1 MNPRQILHIA
11 LLAIPS
17 VVCADQP
24 PRLSVDTSLY
34 PYLDRVETDSDLTL
48 TINAPLPA
56 RFSYFGF
63 INNRGVVSD
72 GHASFIRSEQNLRW
86 RISDDLPLD
95 LNVQA
100 IIVDGPGNDVTQVA
114 VAWRVHDTPAFKAFF
129 DRINMI
135 YRLGFYLKRFSSGDD
150 KAWQMEHFFKMRFPG
165 ISDRL
170 YLSGFVDQTF
180 DLGLAE
186 ELPESP
192 IVTEIQGGA
201 RIWDNF
207 YVIAEYRINQF
218 RLGKEHNLAV
228 GIEYKYAWR

>member
-1 MNPRQILHIA
+1 MIARQMLLIA
-11 LLAIPS
+11 LLAAPS
-17 VVCADQP
+17 VVCADEP
-24 PRLSVDTSLY
+24 PRFSVDTSLY
-34 PYLDRVETDSDLTL
+34 PYLDRVETDTDLTF
-48 TINAPLPA
+48 TINARLPA

-72 GHASFIRSEQNLRW
+72 GDASFVRSEQNLRW
-86 RISDDLPLD
+86 RISDGLPLD

-100 IIVDGPGNDVTQVA
+100 IIVDGPGNDITQLA
-114 VAWRVHDTPAFKAFF
+114 VVWRVHDTPGFEAFF
-129 DRINMI
+129 
-135 YRLGFYLKRFSSGDD
+135 
-150 KAWQMEHFFKMRFPG
+150 MRFPG

-180 DLGLAE
+180 DLSLAE

-192 IVTEIQGGA
+192 IVTEIQAGA

-207 YVIAEYRINQF
+207 YVVAEYRINQF
-218 RLGKEHNLAV
+218 RLGNEHNLAA